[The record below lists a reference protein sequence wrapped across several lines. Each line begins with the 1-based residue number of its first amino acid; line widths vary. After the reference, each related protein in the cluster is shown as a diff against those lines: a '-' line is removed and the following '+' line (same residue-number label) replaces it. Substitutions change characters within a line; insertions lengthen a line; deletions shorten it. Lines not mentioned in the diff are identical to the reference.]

1 MILPIGNK
9 SKQIFIPKKFPV
21 CSVSTASRRE
31 EFSLNLKG
39 EGFTGEAFR
48 AFLHT

>member
-1 MILPIGNK
+1 MISPLLIK
-9 SKQIFIPKKFPV
+9 ASRFIPKKFPV